1 MRADDITALMNRA
14 LLAVGCDQI
23 MMEPVLRRAG
33 LSFMTPGISFATI
46 DHSMW
51 WYGDIDVTRWHLYV
65 QDTPVAGQGRGLCQA
80 KVYQDGRLVAA
91 MNQEAMIR
99 VPAKK

>member
-1 MRADDITALMNRA
+1 
-14 LLAVGCDQI
+14 
-23 MMEPVLRRAG
+23 
-33 LSFMTPGISFATI
+33 
-46 DHSMW
+46 MW